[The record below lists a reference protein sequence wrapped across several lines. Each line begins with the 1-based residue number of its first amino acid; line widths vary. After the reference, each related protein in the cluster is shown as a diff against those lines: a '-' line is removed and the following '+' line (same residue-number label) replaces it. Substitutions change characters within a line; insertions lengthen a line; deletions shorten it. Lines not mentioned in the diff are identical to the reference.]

1 MFFPQTITHKSLEPL
16 HKPLP
21 SRDKP
26 STSKPT
32 QIISILHLNIRSIRN
47 KLLELESFIY
57 GLESPPKVICLT
69 ETHLDD
75 DDDTSNFRLPG
86 YSNIE
91 VKNRNKYGGGVMIQ
105 VHESATINKT
115 LQTPFEEAINSQS
128 YTFKTLVVYSKPRT
142 NKNQFIELL
151 DEYLQ
156 GNTSATMPFI
166 ICGDFNIDT
175 KSQNLI
181 SSNYVDIINAN
192 GFSLFDSS
200 DRPTRETDHSSTCL
214 DHFIYQN
221 IPSFK
226 SNILFHQNV
235 ADHYPILA
243 SWLVNDLDQT
253 DAQCKFRNTKFI
265 HVESRRQLFLHEL
278 QEHLSLREVEILSSR
293 DPSIAFEIFN
303 SSFIKVFDKFAP
315 MQNEKE
321 IKSNN
326 KPKWLT
332 NSLKNLKTK
341 RNKAHRKWK
350 SNPNNQDYL
359 ANFKIQRK
367 NFENAYKKIKK
378 KSYYADKFKS
388 CIGDSRQTYH
398 LLKEISGRSTHSK
411 NIPILSSCYEA
422 NQLPSLGDVAEKF
435 NQYFVNVP
443 NNISQS
449 INNVPPIPIPDN
461 DKSLY
466 LYPVSTFEVE
476 ELIDSLAHKASSG
489 DDGLSNV
496 IIKLSAPVTVRFMT
510 HY

>member
-1 MFFPQTITHKSLEPL
+1 MVFFPQTITHKSLEPL

-57 GLESPPKVICLT
+57 GLESLPKVICLT

-86 YSNIE
+86 HSNIE

-105 VHESATINKT
+105 VHESATIHKT
-115 LQTPFEEAINSQS
+115 LQTPFEEAICVEINSQS

-156 GNTSATMPFI
+156 GNNSATMPFI

-226 SNILFHQNV
+226 SNILFHQNI

-253 DAQCKFRNTKFI
+253 DTQCKFLNTKFI
-265 HVESRRQLFLHEL
+265 HDESRRQLFLHEL
-278 QEHLSLREVEILSSR
+278 QEHLSVREVEILSSR

-326 KPKWLT
+326 KSKWLT

-367 NFENAYKKIKK
+367 NFENAYKKSK
-378 KSYYADKFKS
+378 KSFYADKFKS
-388 CIGDSRQTYH
+388 CIGDSRKLIIY
-398 LLKEISGRSTHSK
+398 LKK
-411 NIPILSSCYEA
+411 
-422 NQLPSLGDVAEKF
+422 
-435 NQYFVNVP
+435 
-443 NNISQS
+443 
-449 INNVPPIPIPDN
+449 
-461 DKSLY
+461 
-466 LYPVSTFEVE
+466 
-476 ELIDSLAHKASSG
+476 
-489 DDGLSNV
+489 
-496 IIKLSAPVTVRFMT
+496 
-510 HY
+510 

>member
-1 MFFPQTITHKSLEPL
+1 M
-16 HKPLP
+16 
-21 SRDKP
+21 
-26 STSKPT
+26 
-32 QIISILHLNIRSIRN
+32 
-47 KLLELESFIY
+47 ESFIY
-57 GLESPPKVICLT
+57 ELESLPKVICLT

-105 VHESATINKT
+105 VHESATIKKT
-115 LQTPFEEAINSQS
+115 LQTPFEAAICVEINSQS

-214 DHFIYQN
+214 DHFLYQN

-226 SNILFHQNV
+226 SNILLHQNI
-235 ADHYPILA
+235 ADHHPILA

-265 HVESRRQLFLHEL
+265 HDESRRQLFLHEL
-278 QEHLSLREVEILSSR
+278 QEHLSLRENEILSSR
-293 DPSIAFEIFN
+293 DPSLAFEIFN

-341 RNKAHRKWK
+341 RNKAHKKGKITPINKIIWRISKFSVK
-350 SNPNNQDYL
+350 ISKTHTKNQKNLTMQISLSLALVIQSKLIIYL
-359 ANFKIQRK
+359 
-367 NFENAYKKIKK
+367 K
-378 KSYYADKFKS
+378 KSVAEVRTQKIFLFYPLMKRTSYPLSVTWQKS
-388 CIGDSRQTYH
+388 SI
-398 LLKEISGRSTHSK
+398 
-411 NIPILSSCYEA
+411 NILSMY
-422 NQLPSLGDVAEKF
+422 LIKF
-435 NQYFVNVP
+435 V
-443 NNISQS
+443 SRS
-449 INNVPPIPIPDN
+449 ITCLLFPFQTMT
-461 DKSLY
+461 SLY
-466 LYPVSTFEVE
+466 IYTRSQRLKLRSS
-476 ELIDSLAHKASSG
+476 LIAWLTKHHLVMMA
-489 DDGLSNV
+489 
-496 IIKLSAPVTVRFMT
+496 
-510 HY
+510 

>member
-1 MFFPQTITHKSLEPL
+1 MVFFPQTITHKSVEPL

-26 STSKPT
+26 STSQPT
-32 QIISILHLNIRSIRN
+32 QVISVLHLNIRSIRN

-57 GLESPPKVICLT
+57 GLESLPKVICLT

-75 DDDTSNFRLPG
+75 NDDTSNFLLPG
-86 YSNIE
+86 YSKIE

-115 LQTPFEEAINSQS
+115 LQIPFEEAICVEINSQS
-128 YTFKTLVVYSKPRT
+128 CTFKILMIYSKPKT
-142 NKNQFIELL
+142 HKKQFIELL

-181 SSNYVDIINAN
+181 SSNNVDIINAN

-214 DHFIYQN
+214 GHFIYQN
-221 IPSFK
+221 IASFK
-226 SNILFHQNV
+226 SNIPFHQNI

-243 SWLVNDLDQT
+243 SWSINDLDQT
-253 DAQCKFRNTKFI
+253 DARCKFRNKKFI
-265 HVESRRQLFLHEL
+265 QDESRRQLFLHEL
-278 QEHLSLREVEILSSR
+278 QEHLSLREVEILRSP
-293 DPSIAFEIFN
+293 DPRIAFEIFN
-303 SSFIKVFDKFAP
+303 SSFLRSLISLPP

-341 RNKAHRKWK
+341 RNKAHREWK
-350 SNPNNQDYL
+350 SNPNNPDYL
-359 ANFKIQRK
+359 ANFKIKRK
-367 NFENAYKKIKK
+367 NFENAYKKI
-378 KSYYADKFKS
+378 
-388 CIGDSRQTYH
+388 
-398 LLKEISGRSTHSK
+398 LLCR
-411 NIPILSSCYEA
+411 
-422 NQLPSLGDVAEKF
+422 
-435 NQYFVNVP
+435 
-443 NNISQS
+443 
-449 INNVPPIPIPDN
+449 
-461 DKSLY
+461 
-466 LYPVSTFEVE
+466 
-476 ELIDSLAHKASSG
+476 
-489 DDGLSNV
+489 
-496 IIKLSAPVTVRFMT
+496 
-510 HY
+510 